1 MCVHTVP
8 HYYSMVGSRSVE
20 YVVHSIITQFRIPP
34 NAAGIV
40 MMPTFT
46 AAVIVAL
53 CTLAYVSIVSYRLGE
68 PVVQGILTQSRIL
81 PTAAGFCPAHF

>member
-1 MCVHTVP
+1 
-8 HYYSMVGSRSVE
+8 
-20 YVVHSIITQFRIPP
+20 
-34 NAAGIV
+34 

-81 PTAAGFCPAHF
+81 PTAAGFCPAHFQWQ